1 MRPRTDGLF
10 IKLEHPSLEMRV
22 KMSTGVRRHWQIRPH
37 KPRVEVAAEQA
48 RADRNREL
56 VRRQLA
62 ELRKQGIK

>member
-22 KMSTGVRRHWQIRPH
+22 KMSTGVRRHWQIRPRN
-37 KPRVEVAAEQA
+37 PRVAAEQA
-48 RADRNREL
+48 RADRNLEL